1 MIKIDFNKV
10 LNTFKS
16 SGYVQILD
24 NKNNGEQWL
33 NNGGAFYNIGHTEFD
48 AINIKPVLPNIKD
61 EWLIESNYT
70 STYAELDFED
80 TPKLYEEPCEHM
92 QIDIIYEGHKY
103 IPFLLPS
110 REVMF
115 IDAKYLKP
123 FKIETSGVSIFYSRK
138 SKIYG
143 DYLVIKDGLIIKGII
158 MRNNL
163 VEKEETHFFDNLR
176 TLYEVCKLTA
186 FRHGLYSDKNKD
198 KETEGDE
205 E

>member
-16 SGYVQILD
+16 NRYVQILD

-33 NNGGAFYNIGHTEFD
+33 NDGAAFYNIGNTEFD
-48 AINIKPVLPNIKD
+48 AINIKPVLPNVKD
-61 EWLIESNYT
+61 EWLINSNYT

-80 TPKLYEEPCEHM
+80 TPKVYEEPCEHM
-92 QIDIIYEGHKY
+92 PIDIIYEGHKC

-115 IDAKYLKP
+115 IDEKYLKP
-123 FKIETSGVSIFYSRK
+123 FKIETSGVNIFYSRK

-176 TLYEVCKLTA
+176 TLYEVCSLKYYNSIPEDT
-186 FRHGLYSDKNKD
+186 
-198 KETEGDE
+198 KEKEDE
-205 E
+205 PENDD

>member
-16 SGYVQILD
+16 NRYVQILD

-33 NNGGAFYNIGHTEFD
+33 NNGAAFYNIGNTEFD
-48 AINIKPVLPNIKD
+48 AINIKPVLPNVKD

-92 QIDIIYEGHKY
+92 PIDIIYGGHKC

-115 IDAKYLKP
+115 IDEKYLKP

-176 TLYEVCKLTA
+176 TLYEVCSLKY
-186 FRHGLYSDKNKD
+186 YSSTPEDT
-198 KETEGDE
+198 KEKEDE
-205 E
+205 PENDD

>member
-16 SGYVQILD
+16 NRYVQILD

-33 NNGGAFYNIGHTEFD
+33 NDGAAFYNIGNTEFD
-48 AINIKPVLPNIKD
+48 AINIKPVLPNVKD
-61 EWLIESNYT
+61 EWLINSNYT

-80 TPKLYEEPCEHM
+80 TPKLYEEPCERM
-92 QIDIIYEGHKY
+92 PIDIIYEGHKC

-115 IDAKYLKP
+115 IDEKYLKP

-176 TLYEVCKLTA
+176 TLYEVCSLKYYNSIPEDT
-186 FRHGLYSDKNKD
+186 
-198 KETEGDE
+198 KEKEDE
-205 E
+205 PENDD

>member
-16 SGYVQILD
+16 NRYVQILD

-33 NNGGAFYNIGHTEFD
+33 NDGAAFYNIGNTEFD
-48 AINIKPVLPNIKD
+48 AINIKPVLPNVKD
-61 EWLIESNYT
+61 EWLINSNYT

-92 QIDIIYEGHKY
+92 PIDIIYEGHKC

-115 IDAKYLKP
+115 IDEKYLKP

-176 TLYEVCKLTA
+176 TLYEVCSLKYYNSIPEDT
-186 FRHGLYSDKNKD
+186 
-198 KETEGDE
+198 KEKEDE
-205 E
+205 PENDD

>member
-16 SGYVQILD
+16 NRYVQILD

-33 NNGGAFYNIGHTEFD
+33 NDGAAFYNIGNTEFD

-92 QIDIIYEGHKY
+92 PIDIIYEGHKC

-115 IDAKYLKP
+115 IDEKYLKP

-176 TLYEVCKLTA
+176 TLYEVCQLTA
-186 FRHGLYSDKNKD
+186 YNHELYAD
-198 KETEGDE
+198 KEKKTKDSE
-205 E
+205 EE